1 MNKATV
7 ELKFTCGCGFVVAG
21 YAQPGGANPNEALAV
36 EAAQLHAETSGHKLH
51 VEGQVTPSEK
61 RMQVKRMHRQKK
73 TAYKIPSI
81 MEKNHESA

>member
-7 ELKFTCGCGFVVAG
+7 ELKFTCGCGFTVSGFGQDAIS
-21 YAQPGGANPNEALAV
+21 AV
-36 EAAQLHAETSGHKLH
+36 EAAELHAEAHGHKLH

-73 TAYKIPSI
+73 TAYKIPSK
-81 MEKNHESA
+81 MEENHESA